1 MKTEKDGSKIKPVV
15 AAGDYEF
22 LEEKATR
29 KEKKKGEITRVT
41 RLSLDE
47 VDPS

>member
-1 MKTEKDGSKIKPVV
+1 MKTEKDSPKTEPV
-15 AAGDYEF
+15 AAPGDYDF

-47 VDPS
+47 VGPS

>member
-1 MKTEKDGSKIKPVV
+1 MKTEKDRGKKEPVV
-15 AAGDYEF
+15 ASGDYDF

-29 KEKKKGEITRVT
+29 KEKKKGELTRVT